1 MPTKIKILPPEL
13 VNKIAAGE
21 VVERPVSVVKELVEN
36 SIDADATEISVEI
49 KYGGL
54 KYIRVVDNGCGM
66 DKEDVELAF
75 THHATSKISS
85 FEELNR
91 ILTLGFRGEA
101 LPSIALV
108 SQVEV
113 VTKPRSFSPS
123 PVSSPYEGEENT
135 SPSAPPK
142 SPSPLSSPI
151 EGEEVSKGVLQYA
164 PTGEPSPRS
173 SPYEGEEGA
182 PRPTPTGVQ
191 LKIEGGKIKS
201 IKQVGAPEGTSIT
214 VRELFYNTPARRKFL
229 KSPNSETRQIIE
241 RMTTFALAFPQ
252 ISFKLKVDGKEVLN
266 LQKADGLKQRIGQ
279 IFGSQILKQILELDC
294 DYDVV
299 QIKGFLGKPEIA
311 KASRAEL
318 YLFVNQRNI
327 FSKALYHAIV
337 TGYKDLLPRGKF
349 PWGIVYL
356 SLPPDMVDVNV
367 HPAKKEVRFS
377 NEKQMYEFLYSAVYK
392 TLNTGL
398 VMPIYTDVKERI
410 VTSDTETHGDASLQ
424 IREGSPEYLTER
436 DKVQSFQQEFLA
448 EVFKG
453 MKVSPLKEKKTE
465 ESAGVANLWQLS
477 NMYILAQV
485 KGSLVVMD
493 QHAAHERV
501 LYEEAVR
508 NLTVEKASSQHL
520 LFPIV
525 TELSPSEFMTFEEN
539 DKLINKLGFEVKL
552 FGGRSILISGVP
564 PLPKVQNGEVFLKE
578 ILVDL
583 EERLKAGG
591 EKVKSVAAS
600 FACKGAIKA
609 GDKLSLEEMNS
620 LFDQLFA
627 TKEPYSCPH
636 GRPTLIRIPIEELN
650 KRFERS

>member
-36 SIDADATEISVEI
+36 SIDAEATEVSVEI
-49 KYGGL
+49 KSGGL

-91 ILTLGFRGEA
+91 ILSLGFRGEA

-123 PVSSPYEGEENT
+123 PLSFPYPTDPSKDEGEGDAART
-135 SPSAPPK
+135 APTNL
-142 SPSPLSSPI
+142 PSPLSSPI
-151 EGEEVSKGVLQYA
+151 K
-164 PTGEPSPRS
+164 
-173 SPYEGEEGA
+173 GEEGA
-182 PRPTPTGVQ
+182 SRPLPTGVQ
-191 LKIEGGKIKS
+191 LKIEGGQIKS
-201 IKQVGAPEGTSIT
+201 ISEIGAPEGTSIT

-279 IFGSQILKQILELDC
+279 VFGSQILKQILELDC

-311 KASRAEL
+311 KTNRAEL
-318 YLFVNQRNI
+318 YLFVNQRTI
-327 FSKALYHAIV
+327 FSKSLYHAIV

-392 TLNTGL
+392 TLNTGM
-398 VMPIYTDVKERI
+398 VMPIYTDMKEKLMTTDKEGAYGNTPLQVK
-410 VTSDTETHGDASLQ
+410 
-424 IREGSPEYLTER
+424 EGSPEYLT
-436 DKVQSFQQEFLA
+436 DKDKIQSFQQEFLA

-453 MKVSPLKEKKTE
+453 MKISPLKEKKAG
-465 ESAGVANLWQLS
+465 ESAAGVANLWQLS

-539 DKLINKLGFEVKL
+539 DELINKLGFEVKP
-552 FGGRSILISGVP
+552 FGGRSVLISGVP
-564 PLPKVQNGEVFLKE
+564 PLLKIQNGEVFLRE

-650 KRFERS
+650 KRFERT

>member
-36 SIDADATEISVEI
+36 SIDAEATEISVEI
-49 KYGGL
+49 KSGGL

-66 DKEDVELAF
+66 DKEDMELAF
-75 THHATSKISS
+75 THHATSKITS
-85 FEELNR
+85 FAELSR

-113 VTKPRSFSPS
+113 VTKPQSFLPSPS
-123 PVSSPYEGEENT
+123 SSPYKGEESSRDAWPGVSTNKGILQNAPTAPGEGEE
-135 SPSAPPK
+135 P
-142 SPSPLSSPI
+142 
-151 EGEEVSKGVLQYA
+151 GRGVQSEKRIRVGLNA
-164 PTGEPSPRS
+164 PTVG
-173 SPYEGEEGA
+173 
-182 PRPTPTGVQ
+182 TQIIV
-191 LKIEGGKIKS
+191 EGGKVKS
-201 IKQVGAPEGTSIT
+201 IKEVGAPEGTSIT

-241 RMTTFALAFPQ
+241 RVTTFALAFPQ
-252 ISFKLKVDGKEVLN
+252 ISFKLKVDGKETLN
-266 LQKADGLKQRIGQ
+266 LQKADSLKQRIGQ

-311 KASRAEL
+311 KTNRAEV
-318 YLFVNQRNI
+318 YLFVNQRTI
-327 FSKALYHAIV
+327 FSKSLYHAIV

-377 NEKQMYEFLYSAVYK
+377 NEKQMYEFLYLAVYK

-398 VMPIYTDVKERI
+398 VMPIYTDLKERI

-424 IREGSPEYLTER
+424 IREGSPGYFTEK
-436 DKVQSFQQEFLA
+436 DKIQSFQQEFLT

-453 MKVSPLKEKKTE
+453 MKVSPIKEKKAGE
-465 ESAGVANLWQLS
+465 PAAGVANLWQLS

-508 NLTVEKASSQHL
+508 NLTIEKASSQHL

-539 DKLINKLGFEVKL
+539 NELINKLGFEVKP
-552 FGGRSILISGVP
+552 FGGRSVLISGVP

-600 FACKGAIKA
+600 FACHGAIKA

-650 KRFERS
+650 KRFERT

>member
-1 MPTKIKILPPEL
+1 MPAKIKILPQEL

-36 SIDADATEISVEI
+36 SIDAEATEILVEI
-49 KYGGL
+49 KSGGL

-75 THHATSKISS
+75 THHATSKITS

-113 VTKPRSFSPS
+113 TTKLRSFSPS
-123 PVSSPYEGEENT
+123 PE
-135 SPSAPPK
+135 
-142 SPSPLSSPI
+142 SSPI
-151 EGEEVSKGVLQYA
+151 KEEGRGVLQYA
-164 PTGEPSPRS
+164 PTNEPSPIS
-173 SPYEGEEGA
+173 SPIKGEDKSRDA
-182 PRPTPTGVQ
+182 WPCVSTTGTQ
-191 LKIEGGKIKS
+191 IRLEGGKIKS
-201 IKQVGAPEGTSIT
+201 IKEAGVPEGTSIT

-252 ISFKLKVDGKEVLN
+252 ISFKLKVDGKETLN
-266 LQKADGLKQRIGQ
+266 FQKADNLKQRVGQ

-311 KASRAEL
+311 KTSRAEV
-318 YLFVNQRNI
+318 YLFVNQRSI
-327 FSKALYHAIV
+327 FSKSLYHAIL
-337 TGYKDLLPRGKF
+337 TGYKDLLPKGKF
-349 PWGIVYL
+349 PWGIVCL

-377 NEKQMYEFLYSAVYK
+377 NEKQIYEFLYSAVYK
-392 TLNTGL
+392 TLNSGL
-398 VMPIYTDVKERI
+398 VMPIYTDVKEKI
-410 VTSDTETHGDASLQ
+410 VTSDRETHSDASLQ
-424 IREGSPEYLTER
+424 IREGSSEYFTER
-436 DKVQSFQQEFLA
+436 DKTQSFQQEFLA

-453 MKVSPLKEKKTE
+453 MKVSPLKEKKAE
-465 ESAGVANLWQLS
+465 EPAAGVANLWQLS

-501 LYEEAVR
+501 LYEEAMR

-539 DKLINKLGFEVKL
+539 AELINKLGFEVKP
-552 FGGRSILISGVP
+552 FGGRSVLISGVP
-564 PLPKVQNGEVFLKE
+564 PLPKIQNGEVFLKE

-600 FACKGAIKA
+600 FACHGAIKA

>member
-36 SIDADATEISVEI
+36 SIDAEATEISVEI
-49 KYGGL
+49 KSGGL

-66 DKEDVELAF
+66 DKDDVELAF

-85 FEELNR
+85 FGELSR

-113 VTKPRSFSPS
+113 VTKPRSFTPS
-123 PVSSPYEGEENT
+123 SV
-135 SPSAPPK
+135 
-142 SPSPLSSPI
+142 SSPI
-151 EGEEVSKGVLQYA
+151 EEEEDATQ
-164 PTGEPSPRS
+164 S
-173 SPYEGEEGA
+173 SPPESPFPLFSPIKGEDTSRDA
-182 PRPTPTGVQ
+182 WPCVSTTGTQ
-191 LKIEGGKIKS
+191 IKIEGGKIKS
-201 IKQVGAPEGTSIT
+201 IKEVGAPEGTSIT

-252 ISFKLKVDGKEVLN
+252 ISFKLKVDGKEMLN
-266 LQKADGLKQRIGQ
+266 LQKADSLKQRIGQ

-294 DYDVV
+294 DYNVV

-311 KASRAEL
+311 KTSRAEL

-327 FSKALYHAIV
+327 FSKSLYHAIL
-337 TGYKDLLPRGKF
+337 TGYKDLLPKGKF
-349 PWGIVYL
+349 PWGIVFL

-398 VMPIYTDVKERI
+398 VMPVYTDVKENI
-410 VTSDTETHGDASLQ
+410 LSSLSSDDMGAYGRTPLHVK
-424 IREGSPEYLTER
+424 EGSPEYLTER
-436 DKVQSFQQEFLA
+436 DKAQSFQQEFLA

-453 MKVSPLKEKKTE
+453 MKVSPLKERKVE
-465 ESAGVANLWQLS
+465 EPPAGVANLWQLS

-508 NLTVEKASSQHL
+508 NLTEEKASSQHL

-525 TELSPSEFMTFEEN
+525 TELSPSEFMIFEEN
-539 DKLINKLGFEVKL
+539 ADLINKLGFEVKI
-552 FGGRSILISGVP
+552 FGGKSVLISGVP
-564 PLPKVQNGEVFLKE
+564 PLPKIQNGEVFLKE

-600 FACKGAIKA
+600 FACHGAIKA

-636 GRPTLIRIPIEELN
+636 GRPTLIRIPLEELN

>member
-1 MPTKIKILPPEL
+1 MSTKIKILPPEL

-36 SIDADATEISVEI
+36 SIDAEATEISVEI
-49 KYGGL
+49 KSGGL

-66 DKEDVELAF
+66 DKEDAELAF
-75 THHATSKISS
+75 THHATSKITS

-113 VTKPRSFSPS
+113 VTRSRTLSPS
-123 PVSSPYEGEENT
+123 PS
-135 SPSAPPK
+135 
-142 SPSPLSSPI
+142 SSPI
-151 EGEEVSKGVLQYA
+151 KGEEVSRGVLQFDRLTALSEAEEQYA
-164 PTGEPSPRS
+164 PTSG
-173 SPYEGEEGA
+173 
-182 PRPTPTGVQ
+182 TQIKV
-191 LKIEGGKIKS
+191 EGGQIKS
-201 IKQVGAPEGTSIT
+201 ISEIGAPEGTSIT

-241 RMTTFALAFPQ
+241 RMTTFALAFPR
-252 ISFKLKVDGKEVLN
+252 ISFKLKVDGKETLN
-266 LQKADGLKQRIGQ
+266 LQKADSLKQRIGQ

-311 KASRAEL
+311 KTSRAEV

-327 FSKALYHAIV
+327 FSKSLYHAIL
-337 TGYKDLLPRGKF
+337 TGYRDLLPRGKF
-349 PWGIVYL
+349 PWGIVFL

-424 IREGSPEYLTER
+424 IREGSPEYFTEKN
-436 DKVQSFQQEFLA
+436 KVQAFQQEFLA

-453 MKVSPLKEKKTE
+453 MKVPPIKEKKAGGPA
-465 ESAGVANLWQLS
+465 AGVANLWQLS

-508 NLTVEKASSQHL
+508 NLTIEKASSQHL

-539 DKLINKLGFEVKL
+539 DELINKLGFEVKP
-552 FGGRSILISGVP
+552 FGGRSVLISGVP
-564 PLPKVQNGEVFLKE
+564 PLPKIQNGEVFLRE

-591 EKVKSVAAS
+591 EKVKFVAAS
-600 FACKGAIKA
+600 FACHGAIKA

-650 KRFERS
+650 KRFERT

>member
-36 SIDADATEISVEI
+36 SIDAEATDISVEI

-54 KYIRVVDNGCGM
+54 KYIRVVDNGCGI
-66 DKEDVELAF
+66 DKEDVGLAF

-85 FEELNR
+85 FAELSR

-123 PVSSPYEGEENT
+123 PLSFPYPTDPSKDEGEEDAART
-135 SPSAPPK
+135 APTN
-142 SPSPLSSPI
+142 SPSPQSSPI
-151 EGEEVSKGVLQYA
+151 K
-164 PTGEPSPRS
+164 
-173 SPYEGEEGA
+173 GEEGA
-182 PRPTPTGVQ
+182 SRPLPTGVQ
-191 LKIEGGKIKS
+191 LKIEGGRIKS
-201 IKQVGAPEGTSIT
+201 ISEIGAPEGTSIT

-241 RMTTFALAFPQ
+241 RITTFALAFPQ

-356 SLPPDMVDVNV
+356 SLPPDTVDVNV

-424 IREGSPEYLTER
+424 IREGSPGYFTEK
-436 DKVQSFQQEFLA
+436 DKIQSFQQEFLA

-453 MKVSPLKEKKTE
+453 MKVSPIKEKKAGE
-465 ESAGVANLWQLS
+465 PAAGVANLWQLS

-485 KGSLVVMD
+485 KSSLVVMD

-508 NLTVEKASSQHL
+508 NLTIEKASSQHL

-539 DKLINKLGFEVKL
+539 DELINKLGFEVKP

-564 PLPKVQNGEVFLKE
+564 PLPKIQNGEVFLKD

>member
-1 MPTKIKILPPEL
+1 MPTKIKILPPDL

-36 SIDADATEISVEI
+36 SIDAEATEISVEI
-49 KYGGL
+49 KSGGL
-54 KYIRVVDNGCGM
+54 KYIRVVDNGWGM

-75 THHATSKISS
+75 SHHATSKITS

-108 SQVEV
+108 SQVDV

-123 PVSSPYEGEENT
+123 PVSSPI
-135 SPSAPPK
+135 K
-142 SPSPLSSPI
+142 
-151 EGEEVSKGVLQYA
+151 GEEVSKGVLQYA
-164 PTGEPSPRS
+164 PTSG
-173 SPYEGEEGA
+173 
-182 PRPTPTGVQ
+182 TQIKV
-191 LKIEGGKIKS
+191 EGGQIKS
-201 IKQVGAPEGTSIT
+201 INEIGTLEGTSIT

-252 ISFKLKVDGKEVLN
+252 TSFKLKVDGKEALN

-311 KASRAEL
+311 KTSRAEV

-327 FSKALYHAIV
+327 FSKSLYHAIL
-337 TGYKDLLPRGKF
+337 TGYKDLLPKGKF

-356 SLPPDMVDVNV
+356 SLPPDTVDVNV

-398 VMPIYTDVKERI
+398 VMPIYTDMKEKLMTTDKERAYGN
-410 VTSDTETHGDASLQ
+410 TPLHLK
-424 IREGSPEYLTER
+424 EGSPGYFTEK
-436 DKVQSFQQEFLA
+436 DKIQSFQQEFLA

-453 MKVSPLKEKKTE
+453 MKISPLKEKKAGE
-465 ESAGVANLWQLS
+465 PAAGVANLWQLS
-477 NMYILAQV
+477 NMYILAQI

-508 NLTVEKASSQHL
+508 NLTMEKASSQHL

-525 TELSPSEFMTFEEN
+525 TELSPSEFMAFEEN
-539 DKLINKLGFEVKL
+539 NELINKLGFEVKP
-552 FGGRSILISGVP
+552 FGGRSVLISGVP
-564 PLPKVQNGEVFLKE
+564 PLPKIQNGEVFLKD

-591 EKVKSVAAS
+591 EKVKSVAVS

-650 KRFERS
+650 KRFERT

>member
-1 MPTKIKILPPEL
+1 MPTKIKILPQEL

-21 VVERPVSVVKELVEN
+21 VVERPVSVIKELVEN
-36 SIDADATEISVEI
+36 SIDAEATEISVEI
-49 KYGGL
+49 KSGGL

-101 LPSIALV
+101 LPSIGLV

-113 VTKPRSFSPS
+113 MTKPRLFSPS
-123 PVSSPYEGEENT
+123 PQ
-135 SPSAPPK
+135 
-142 SPSPLSSPI
+142 SSPI
-151 EGEEVSKGVLQYA
+151 KGEDKSKDAWQCVSTDKDVQLNA
-164 PTGEPSPRS
+164 PTVG
-173 SPYEGEEGA
+173 
-182 PRPTPTGVQ
+182 TQ
-191 LKIEGGKIKS
+191 IIIEGGKIKS
-201 IKQVGAPEGTSIT
+201 IKEVGASEGTSIT

-241 RMTTFALAFPQ
+241 RMTTFALAFPR

-266 LQKADGLKQRIGQ
+266 LPEADSVRQRVGQ

-311 KASRAEL
+311 KTSRAEV
-318 YLFVNQRNI
+318 YLFVNQRSI
-327 FSKALYHAIV
+327 FSKSLYHALM
-337 TGYKDLLPRGKF
+337 TGYKDLLAKGKF
-349 PWGIVYL
+349 PWGIVFL

-392 TLNTGL
+392 TLNSGL

-410 VTSDTETHGDASLQ
+410 VSSDTETHGNASLQ
-424 IREGSPEYLTER
+424 IREGSPEYYTDR
-436 DKVQSFQQEFLA
+436 DKTQSFQQEFLA

-453 MKVSPLKEKKTE
+453 MKVSPLKEKKAE
-465 ESAGVANLWQLS
+465 EPAVVANLWQLS

-508 NLTVEKASSQHL
+508 NLTEEKASSQHL

-525 TELSPSEFMTFEEN
+525 TELSPAEFLTFEEN
-539 DKLINKLGFEVKL
+539 AELINKLGFEVKP
-552 FGGRSILISGVP
+552 FGGKSVLISGVP
-564 PLPKVQNGEVFLKE
+564 PLPKIQNGEVFLKE
-578 ILVDL
+578 ILIDL

-600 FACKGAIKA
+600 FACHGAIKA

-636 GRPTLIRIPIEELN
+636 GRPTLIRIPLEELN

>member
-1 MPTKIKILPPEL
+1 MHSKIKILPSEL

-36 SIDADATEISVEI
+36 SIDAEATEISVEI
-49 KYGGL
+49 KSGGL
-54 KYIRVVDNGCGM
+54 KYIRVVDNGWGM

-123 PVSSPYEGEENT
+123 PLSSPYEGEEDAART
-135 SPSAPPK
+135 SPPG

-151 EGEEVSKGVLQYA
+151 KGEEFHTQI
-164 PTGEPSPRS
+164 
-173 SPYEGEEGA
+173 
-182 PRPTPTGVQ
+182 GVQ
-191 LKIEGGKIKS
+191 LIIEGGKIKS
-201 IKQVGAPEGTSIT
+201 IKEVGAPEGTSIT

-252 ISFKLKVDGKEVLN
+252 ISFKLKVDGKEVIN
-266 LQKADGLKQRIGQ
+266 LQKADSLKQRIGQ

-294 DYDVV
+294 AYDVV

-311 KASRAEL
+311 KASRAEV
-318 YLFVNQRNI
+318 YLFVNQRSI
-327 FSKALYHAIV
+327 FSKSLYHAV
-337 TGYKDLLPRGKF
+337 LTGYKDLLPKGKF

-398 VMPIYTDVKERI
+398 VMPIYTDMKEKLMTTDKEGAFGN
-410 VTSDTETHGDASLQ
+410 VPLH
-424 IREGSPEYLTER
+424 IREGSPEYFT
-436 DKVQSFQQEFLA
+436 DKDKIQSFQQEFLA

-453 MKVSPLKEKKTE
+453 MKVSPIKEKKAGE
-465 ESAGVANLWQLS
+465 PAAGVANLWQLS

-508 NLTVEKASSQHL
+508 NLTIEKTSSQHL

-525 TELSPSEFMTFEEN
+525 TELSLSEFMTFEEN
-539 DKLINKLGFEVKL
+539 DELINKLGFEVKP
-552 FGGRSILISGVP
+552 FGGRSVLISGVP
-564 PLPKVQNGEVFLKE
+564 PLPKIQNGEVFLKE

-600 FACKGAIKA
+600 FACHGAIKA

>member
-21 VVERPVSVVKELVEN
+21 VIERPVSVVKELVEN
-36 SIDADATEISVEI
+36 SIDAEATEISVEI
-49 KYGGL
+49 KSGGL

-113 VTKPRSFSPS
+113 VTKPRSSSPS
-123 PVSSPYEGEENT
+123 PVSSPIKGEEE
-135 SPSAPPK
+135 SRDAWPC
-142 SPSPLSSPI
+142 
-151 EGEEVSKGVLQYA
+151 VST
-164 PTGEPSPRS
+164 TGTQIR
-173 SPYEGEEGA
+173 
-182 PRPTPTGVQ
+182 
-191 LKIEGGKIKS
+191 LEGGKIKS
-201 IKQVGAPEGTSIT
+201 IKVVGTPEGTSII

-241 RMTTFALAFPQ
+241 RVTTFALAFPQ
-252 ISFKLKVDGKEVLN
+252 ISFKLKVDGKETLN
-266 LQKADGLKQRIGQ
+266 LQKADSLKQRIGQ

-311 KASRAEL
+311 KTNRAEI
-318 YLFVNQRNI
+318 YLFVNQRTI
-327 FSKALYHAIV
+327 FSKSLYHAIV

-356 SLPPDMVDVNV
+356 SLPPDTVDVNV

-398 VMPIYTDVKERI
+398 VMPIYTDMKEKLM
-410 VTSDTETHGDASLQ
+410 TTDKEGAYGNTPLHLK
-424 IREGSPEYLTER
+424 EGSPEYLTEK

-453 MKVSPLKEKKTE
+453 MKVSPIKEKKAGE
-465 ESAGVANLWQLS
+465 LAAGVANLWQLS
-477 NMYILAQV
+477 NMYILAQI

-508 NLTVEKASSQHL
+508 NLTAEKASSQHL

-539 DKLINKLGFEVKL
+539 DELINKLGFEVKP
-552 FGGRSILISGVP
+552 FGRRSILISGVP
-564 PLPKVQNGEVFLKE
+564 PLPKIQNGEIFLKE

-600 FACKGAIKA
+600 FACHGAIKA

>member
-1 MPTKIKILPPEL
+1 MPAKIKILPQEL

-36 SIDADATEISVEI
+36 SIDAEATEILVEI
-49 KYGGL
+49 KSGGL

-75 THHATSKISS
+75 THHATSKITS

-113 VTKPRSFSPS
+113 TTKLRSFSPS
-123 PVSSPYEGEENT
+123 PE
-135 SPSAPPK
+135 
-142 SPSPLSSPI
+142 SSPI
-151 EGEEVSKGVLQYA
+151 KEEGRGVLQYA
-164 PTGEPSPRS
+164 PTNEPSPIS
-173 SPYEGEEGA
+173 SPIKGEDKSRDA
-182 PRPTPTGVQ
+182 WPCVSTTGTQ
-191 LKIEGGKIKS
+191 IRLEGGKIKS
-201 IKQVGAPEGTSIT
+201 IKEAGVPEGTSIT

-252 ISFKLKVDGKEVLN
+252 ISFKLKVDGKETLN
-266 LQKADGLKQRIGQ
+266 FQKADNLKQRVGQ

-311 KASRAEL
+311 KTSRAEV
-318 YLFVNQRNI
+318 YLFVNQRSI
-327 FSKALYHAIV
+327 FSKSLYHALL
-337 TGYKDLLPRGKF
+337 TGYKDLLPKGKF
-349 PWGIVYL
+349 PWGIVCL

-398 VMPIYTDVKERI
+398 VMPIYTDVKEKI
-410 VTSDTETHGDASLQ
+410 VTSDRETHSDASLQ
-424 IREGSPEYLTER
+424 IREGSSEYFTER
-436 DKVQSFQQEFLA
+436 DKTQSFQQEFLA

-453 MKVSPLKEKKTE
+453 MKVSPLKEKKAE
-465 ESAGVANLWQLS
+465 EPAAGVANLWQLS

-501 LYEEAVR
+501 LYEEAMR

-539 DKLINKLGFEVKL
+539 AELINKLGFEVKP
-552 FGGRSILISGVP
+552 FGGRSVLISGVP
-564 PLPKVQNGEVFLKE
+564 PLPKIQNGEVFLKE

-600 FACKGAIKA
+600 FACHGAIKA

>member
-1 MPTKIKILPPEL
+1 MSTKIKILPPEL

-36 SIDADATEISVEI
+36 SIDAEATEISVEI
-49 KYGGL
+49 KSGGL

-75 THHATSKISS
+75 THHATSKVSS

-113 VTKPRSFSPS
+113 VTRSSTLSPS
-123 PVSSPYEGEENT
+123 PLSSPYEGEEDAAQT
-135 SPSAPPK
+135 SPPG

-151 EGEEVSKGVLQYA
+151 K
-164 PTGEPSPRS
+164 
-173 SPYEGEEGA
+173 GEEGA
-182 PRPTPTGVQ
+182 SRPAPTGVQ
-191 LKIEGGKIKS
+191 LKIEGGEIKS
-201 IKQVGAPEGTSIT
+201 IKEVGAPEGTSIN

-252 ISFKLKVDGKEVLN
+252 ISFKLKVDGKETLN
-266 LQKADGLKQRIGQ
+266 LQKADNLKQRIGQ

-311 KASRAEL
+311 KTSRAEV

-327 FSKALYHAIV
+327 FSKSLYHAIL
-337 TGYKDLLPRGKF
+337 TGYKDLLPKGKF
-349 PWGIVYL
+349 PWGIVFL
-356 SLPPDMVDVNV
+356 SLPPDTVDVNV

-398 VMPIYTDVKERI
+398 VMPIYTDMKEKLM
-410 VTSDTETHGDASLQ
+410 TTDK
-424 IREGSPEYLTER
+424 EGAYGNMPLHLKEGTPEYFTER
-436 DKVQSFQQEFLA
+436 DKTQSFQQEFLA

-453 MKVSPLKEKKTE
+453 MKVSPLREKKTE
-465 ESAGVANLWQLS
+465 E
-477 NMYILAQV
+477 
-485 KGSLVVMD
+485 
-493 QHAAHERV
+493 
-501 LYEEAVR
+501 
-508 NLTVEKASSQHL
+508 
-520 LFPIV
+520 
-525 TELSPSEFMTFEEN
+525 
-539 DKLINKLGFEVKL
+539 
-552 FGGRSILISGVP
+552 
-564 PLPKVQNGEVFLKE
+564 
-578 ILVDL
+578 
-583 EERLKAGG
+583 
-591 EKVKSVAAS
+591 
-600 FACKGAIKA
+600 
-609 GDKLSLEEMNS
+609 
-620 LFDQLFA
+620 A
-627 TKEPYSCPH
+627 T
-636 GRPTLIRIPIEELN
+636 
-650 KRFERS
+650 